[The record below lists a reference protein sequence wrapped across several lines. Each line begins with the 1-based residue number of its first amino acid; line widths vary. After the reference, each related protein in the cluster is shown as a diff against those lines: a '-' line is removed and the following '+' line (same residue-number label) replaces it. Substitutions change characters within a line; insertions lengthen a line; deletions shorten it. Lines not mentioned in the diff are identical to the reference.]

1 MSLQQQDPSLTSES
15 QDQHPF
21 HEAKSLM
28 SGEMSEFFDCTVNSM
43 KSIPDHTKEE
53 QEPKSQHSSLQQ
65 ATAPPGVPAAN
76 VEQVTPVTKKK
87 VSLITLVSQHSS
99 ALSDRHVVET
109 LGEVGGVAKKS
120 AGLAVRGVDFLTRNG
135 QICHATPVPPHSDVA
150 ELEYISSLH
159 QCSNMRAIR
168 QDGSVS
174 AQEISAF
181 LMSRHGLVV
190 SAETA
195 RNVVLSGLTADKV
208 DGQNNS
214 NMEEDNGD
222 DEQATLDLV
231 ELTSALIIPSLIR
244 LRRARII
251 KSREWSDLQN
261 LESSCPGCRVK
272 KVSNTSNTDEDQ
284 PVDNSEEQPV
294 DNSDNDDTT
303 KQGPGVEIFSDVL
316 SILMKDATGSSE
328 PKPINEK
335 LVQDILLYYGEERL
349 ARDQQLLSK
358 MVECASG
365 PTILLDT
372 DAFVEGLTSD
382 VEVNYDFEREDRIS
396 TNFQDVFGDSIKT
409 SDEEFGRESV
419 KEWIHEETL
428 GETCIKK
435 AKGMQLSCRK
445 RGNVKSRENTDF
457 SADGNG
463 QVPSKV
469 NAEYERLFTAP
480 AIDFAADNYHTK
492 LHVLVTWIAFFA
504 FYVMYL
510 FVGANSQYES
520 NRCAKGNENF
530 LSDVFCPFISGTV
543 NSLLVVV
550 GLIVL
555 GTPFVR

>member
-1 MSLQQQDPSLTSES
+1 
-15 QDQHPF
+15 
-21 HEAKSLM
+21 
-28 SGEMSEFFDCTVNSM
+28 
-43 KSIPDHTKEE
+43 
-53 QEPKSQHSSLQQ
+53 
-65 ATAPPGVPAAN
+65 
-76 VEQVTPVTKKK
+76 
-87 VSLITLVSQHSS
+87 
-99 ALSDRHVVET
+99 
-109 LGEVGGVAKKS
+109 
-120 AGLAVRGVDFLTRNG
+120 
-135 QICHATPVPPHSDVA
+135 
-150 ELEYISSLH
+150 
-159 QCSNMRAIR
+159 
-168 QDGSVS
+168 
-174 AQEISAF
+174 
-181 LMSRHGLVV
+181 
-190 SAETA
+190 
-195 RNVVLSGLTADKV
+195 
-208 DGQNNS
+208 
-214 NMEEDNGD
+214 
-222 DEQATLDLV
+222 
-231 ELTSALIIPSLIR
+231 
-244 LRRARII
+244 
-251 KSREWSDLQN
+251 
-261 LESSCPGCRVK
+261 
-272 KVSNTSNTDEDQ
+272 
-284 PVDNSEEQPV
+284 
-294 DNSDNDDTT
+294 
-303 KQGPGVEIFSDVL
+303 
-316 SILMKDATGSSE
+316 
-328 PKPINEK
+328 
-335 LVQDILLYYGEERL
+335 
-349 ARDQQLLSK
+349 

-409 SDEEFGRESV
+409 SDEEFGRENV

-469 NAEYERLFTAP
+469 NAEYERLF
-480 AIDFAADNYHTK
+480 
-492 LHVLVTWIAFFA
+492 VTWIAFFA